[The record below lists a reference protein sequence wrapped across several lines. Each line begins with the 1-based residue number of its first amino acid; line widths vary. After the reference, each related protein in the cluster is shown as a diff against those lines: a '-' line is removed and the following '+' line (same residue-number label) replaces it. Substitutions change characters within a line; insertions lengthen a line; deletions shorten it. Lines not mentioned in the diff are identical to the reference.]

1 MEPANAPLQPVQPD
15 DVTTKLGVIHRIAEE
30 RDAEKRAATL
40 GVPYVDI
47 RKAPVSIEALDLISA
62 EDSKKLNLVVI
73 EQKDRLLALAAAHP
87 TDPDVEARVVQL
99 KSQGYATKVYLASQA
114 GIDEAQGFYKF
125 VAKHVENITGEV
137 KVGGPDQ
144 PNSFAALKERLEKAD
159 FNALP
164 TTELFEWII
173 SGALASMAS
182 DIHIEAKDEGA
193 LIRLRVDGI
202 LHDVSHLPRHGF
214 VTLTNRIKLLSGLK
228 LNVRSAAQDGRFTIQ
243 LAKGTSA
250 EVRVSIIPS
259 DNGEV
264 IVMRVLDPDS
274 LSVDVTNLG
283 LRKDDEELIL
293 QELSR
298 PNGIVLNTGPT
309 GSGKTTTLYSFLK
322 HISTSEVKVIT
333 IEDPIEYK
341 LPGIDQ
347 TQVDP
352 DGGYT
357 FATGLRSILRQDP
370 DVILV
375 GEIRDGETAET
386 ALQAALTGHLVF
398 STLHT
403 NSALG
408 AIPRLMDLGVR
419 SATIAPA
426 LNVIIAQR
434 LVRILCVCKKEQPRD
449 PALQAQLVAV
459 LASLPARVDKKP
471 YEEALAKGVE
481 FVPGGCNICNNFGY
495 KGRKAIF
502 EFLQVTEAVQKGIGN
517 EVSELS
523 LRDAAKAQGMVPMQH
538 DGLLKAILG
547 LTTVDEV
554 VAVTGPIQI

>member
-1 MEPANAPLQPVQPD
+1 MPDPD
-15 DVTTKLGVIHRIAEE
+15 DIQSKLASIRRDSEE
-30 RDAEKRAATL
+30 RDAQQRAEHL

-47 RKAPVSIEALDLISA
+47 RKAPVSIEALGVIPEA
-62 EDSKKLNLVVI
+62 DSQKLGLVAI
-73 EQKDRLLALAAAHP
+73 ERKDRVVALAASPP
-87 TDPDVEARVVQL
+87 TSADVQARVTQL
-99 KSQGYATKVYLASQA
+99 KSEGFTTKLFLASDDA
-114 GIDEAQGFYKF
+114 IAEAQAFYKF
-125 VAKHVENITGEV
+125 VPKQVEDITGDV

-144 PNSFAALKERLEKAD
+144 PSSFQDLQERLKAAD
-159 FNALP
+159 FSTVS
-164 TTELFEWII
+164 TTELFQWVA
-173 SGALASMAS
+173 SGALASKAS
-182 DIHIEAKDEGA
+182 DIHLEAKDEGA
-193 LIRLRVDGI
+193 LLRLRIDGI
-202 LHDVSHLPRHGF
+202 LHDVAPLPRHTF
-214 VTLTNRIKLLSGLK
+214 ITLTNRIKLLSSLK
-228 LNVRSAAQDGRFTIQ
+228 LNVRSEAQDGRFTIN
-243 LAKGTSA
+243 LATGTSA

-264 IVMRVLDPDS
+264 IVMRVLDPAS
-274 LSVDVTNLG
+274 LSVEVANLG

-293 QELSR
+293 QELGR

-322 HISTSEVKVIT
+322 HINSPEVKVIT

-341 LPGIDQ
+341 LAGIDQ

-352 DGGYT
+352 EGGYT
-357 FATGLRSILRQDP
+357 FASGLRSILRQDP

-403 NSALG
+403 NDAAG
-408 AIPRLMDLGVR
+408 AIPRLVDLGVR
-419 SATIAPA
+419 PATIAPA
-426 LNVIIAQR
+426 VNVVIAQR

-449 PALQAQLVAV
+449 PAMQEKLKAV
-459 LASLPARVDKKP
+459 LEKLPPRVDRAP

-481 FVPGGCNICNNFGY
+481 YVPVGCDVCNGFGY

-502 EFLQVTEAVQKGIGN
+502 EFLQVTSEVQAAIGK
-517 EVSELS
+517 EISGLQITEIAS
-523 LRDAAKAQGMVPMQH
+523 RQGMVPMQY

-547 LTTVDEV
+547 LTTIDEV
-554 VAVTGPIQI
+554 VSVTGPIV